1 MHESSTPAVGQVA
14 PDFAL
19 PDSTGARRSLAELTA
34 DGPLV
39 LIFYRGHW

>member
-1 MHESSTPAVGQVA
+1 VSTPEPGQVA

-19 PDSTGARRSLAELTA
+19 PDSTGSVHRLSELVAEH
-34 DGPLV
+34 PLV